1 MKDDKSKDD
10 VELLGEFLRDRAPSL
25 QEERSVLDRVWQ
37 EMSRNDLPQQVRQE
51 FQPAQIQRSQK
62 QYSMTRYV
70 WAVGAAAVVIAVV
83 IAGLAVRNSSP
94 ALVAKAEGFLERVH
108 EDGNAPVRPGEKLS
122 FGEVIRAGS
131 NSSTVLTLNDG
142 SQIEIRSNSALA
154 LEKADDGIRIRLDK
168 GGVFIT
174 AAKQRSGHLYVHT
187 KDVTVSV
194 EGTVFL
200 VNVEE
205 AGSRVAVVEGE
216 VKVQQGEKTSRL
228 SPGQQ
233 VATNPLM
240 VEHPVVEQLAWSYSA
255 EPYLTP
261 LQQDNRLEFE
271 TAVLRPISGTG
282 RFITRP
288 RCKGID
294 GEFRPVGQNAP
305 PVPLGRCVADSTILQ
320 NLLTVAYDI
329 ERISGLAS
337 FAEQPVFQL
346 EARAEDPTRAT
357 REELRQML
365 QNFLVEKLKLKVH
378 RETKEMDGYVLTIG
392 KDGVK
397 FKETSGDEEIPRWLP
412 NGDPRIDASGQVLPT
427 MYEGKARMNLFV
439 NSLSGVARMPI
450 VDKSGLQG
458 LYHISFIIDLLL
470 PPTAGGGRRG
480 GNGANAEPLPP
491 QDFDPPLP
499 NALEQQLGL
508 HLERGKVPVE
518 YLVVDHYERVPEN

>member
-10 VELLGEFLRDRAPSL
+10 VELLGEFLRERAPSP

-37 EMSRNDLPQQVRQE
+37 EMSANEPPQQVRQQ
-51 FQPAQIQRSQK
+51 FQSAPIQP
-62 QYSMTRYV
+62 SMMRYV
-70 WAVGAAAVVIAVV
+70 WAVGVAAVVIAVV

-94 ALVAKAEGFLERVH
+94 ALVAKPERSFVRVH
-108 EDGNAPVRPGEKLS
+108 ESGNEPVRPGETLS
-122 FGEVIRAGS
+122 FGEEIRAGS
-131 NSSTVLTLNDG
+131 NSRTLLSLNDG
-142 SQIEIRSNSALA
+142 SQIEMRSNSALA

-174 AAKQRSGHLYVHT
+174 AAKQRSGHLYVQT

-194 EGTVFL
+194 VGTVFL

-205 AGSRVAVVEGE
+205 PGSRVAVVEGE

-228 SPGQQ
+228 LPGQQ

-240 VEHPVVEQLAWSYSA
+240 AEHPVVEQLAWSYSA
-255 EPYLTP
+255 EPYLAP
-261 LQQDNRLEFE
+261 LQQARRLEFE
-271 TAVLRPISGTG
+271 AAVLRPTPGTG
-282 RFITRP
+282 RFVTRV

-305 PVPLGRCVADSTILQ
+305 PVPLGRCVSDSAILQ
-320 NLLTVAYDI
+320 NFLAVAYDI

-346 EARAEDPTRAT
+346 EAKAEDPSKAT

-365 QNFLVEKLKLKVH
+365 QNFLVDKLKLKVH

-397 FKETSGDEEIPRWLP
+397 FKETSGDEEIPNWLP
-412 NGDPRIDASGQVLPT
+412 NGDPRIDVSGQVLPT
-427 MYEGKARMNLFV
+427 IYKGKARMNLFV
-439 NSLSGVARMPI
+439 NSLSGVSRMPI
-450 VDKSGLQG
+450 VDKTGLQG
-458 LYHISFIIDLLL
+458 LYDIDFAIDLLL
-470 PPTAGGGRRG
+470 PPAAGGGRRG
-480 GNGANAEPLPP
+480 GNGANAEPPP

-499 NALEQQLGL
+499 KALQQQLGL

-518 YLVVDHYERVPEN
+518 YLVVDHYEKLSEN